1 MVKLIK
7 FISILFVSYVCFF
20 FQTANSNEK
29 IKYTLKLRDFGKA
42 REFARSLGLST
53 RSEWDTW
60 CNKNSKTKPKDI
72 PVLPNIAYKGRGWI
86 SYKDWLIG

>member
-1 MVKLIK
+1 MCY
-7 FISILFVSYVCFF
+7 FI
-20 FQTANSNEK
+20 TMNSNEK
-29 IKYTLKLRDFGKA
+29 IKYTLKLRDFEKA

-72 PVLPNIAYKGRGWI
+72 PVLPNVAYKGRGWI

>member
-1 MVKLIK
+1 MCY
-7 FISILFVSYVCFF
+7 FI
-20 FQTANSNEK
+20 TMNSNEK

-60 CNKNSKTKPKDI
+60 
-72 PVLPNIAYKGRGWI
+72 L
-86 SYKDWLIG
+86 